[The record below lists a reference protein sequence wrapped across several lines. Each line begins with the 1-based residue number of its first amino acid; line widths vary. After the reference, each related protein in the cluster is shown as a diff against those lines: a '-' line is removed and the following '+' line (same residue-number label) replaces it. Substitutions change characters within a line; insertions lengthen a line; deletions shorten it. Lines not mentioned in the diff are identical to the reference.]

1 MIAKSAPPYYIIGT
15 DDDGG
20 HDYDNKPNNID
31 NEISRKPRKRFLLF
45 KKIGSYIS
53 EIRSRRLPR

>member
-45 KKIGSYIS
+45 KKNW
-53 EIRSRRLPR
+53 ELH